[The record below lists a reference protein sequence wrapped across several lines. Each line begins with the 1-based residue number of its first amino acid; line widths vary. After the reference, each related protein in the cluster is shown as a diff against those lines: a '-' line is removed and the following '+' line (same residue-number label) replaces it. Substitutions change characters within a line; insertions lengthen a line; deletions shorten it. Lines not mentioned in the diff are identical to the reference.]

1 MSSIMVGEFIF
12 RFVSIFFDLLSFAVL
27 ARILMS
33 WVPSGG
39 APQLRSILRD
49 ITEPIL
55 GPFRRVIPRIGMI
68 DISPIVAIFAL
79 DIAKTIILQLLL
91 PLVSVL

>member
-1 MSSIMVGEFIF
+1 MIGEFIF

-39 APQLRSILRD
+39 APQLRAILRD

-55 GPFRRVIPRIGMI
+55 GPFRRLIPRIGMI
-68 DISPIVAIFAL
+68 DISPIVAIIAL
-79 DIAKTIILQLLL
+79 DLVKSIILQLLL